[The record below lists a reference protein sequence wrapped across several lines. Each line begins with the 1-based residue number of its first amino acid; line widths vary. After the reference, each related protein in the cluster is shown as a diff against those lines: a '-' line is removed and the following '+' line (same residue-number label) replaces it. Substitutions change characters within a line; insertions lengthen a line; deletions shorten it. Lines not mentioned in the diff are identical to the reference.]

1 VIILDFAIKLCS
13 LSKTYDSRWTRFQIR
28 ALDKISLQIPPETT
42 TILLGPNG
50 SGKSTILKI
59 LATLTNPS
67 SGQAI
72 VFNYD
77 VKRTPLSVRRVT
89 GFLPENL
96 SPPPDVTA
104 YEYLNLIGHLR
115 NINSGL
121 SSRIEA
127 LLHKV
132 KLVRWSKMPIRTF
145 SRGMQQRLGFAQTMI
160 GDPDLYL
167 LDEPLSAL
175 DTSGRNMLLESLQ
188 ELKENGKTIV
198 ISTHRDDFF
207 RDLADQRIT
216 LENGCISEDTRGLGG
231 STK

>member
-1 VIILDFAIKLCS
+1 VDFAIKLCS

-28 ALDKISLQIPPETT
+28 ALNDISLQIPPETT

-72 VFNYD
+72 VFDYD
-77 VKRTPLSVRRVT
+77 VMKTPLSVRRVT

-121 SSRIEA
+121 SSRIKE
-127 LLHKV
+127 LLQKV
-132 KLVRWSKMPIRTF
+132 RLVRWSNMPIRTF

-167 LDEPLSAL
+167 LDEPLSSL

-207 RDLADQRIT
+207 RDLADQRII
-216 LENGCISEDTRGLGG
+216 LENGSISEATRGIGG
-231 STK
+231 NIK

>member
-1 VIILDFAIKLCS
+1 MIILDFAIKLCS

-28 ALDKISLQIPPETT
+28 ALNKINLQIPPETT

-72 VFNYD
+72 VFDYD

-121 SSRIEA
+121 SSRIEE
-127 LLHKV
+127 LLQKV
-132 KLVRWSKMPIRTF
+132 RLVRWSKMPIRTF

-188 ELKENGKTIV
+188 ELKENGKTII

-216 LENGCISEDTRGLGG
+216 LENGSISEDTRGIGG

>member
-1 VIILDFAIKLCS
+1 MDFAIKLYS
-13 LSKTYDSRWTRFQIR
+13 ISKTYDSRWTRFQIR
-28 ALDKISLQIPPETT
+28 ALNDISLQIPPKTT
-42 TILLGPNG
+42 TLLLGPNG

-67 SGQAI
+67 SGQAF
-72 VFNYD
+72 VFDYD
-77 VKRTPLSVRRVT
+77 VMRTPLSVRRVT

-121 SSRIEA
+121 SSRIEE
-127 LLHKV
+127 LLQKV
-132 KLVRWSKMPIRTF
+132 KLVRWSNMPIRTF

-160 GDPDLYL
+160 GNPDLYL

-175 DTSGRNMLLESLQ
+175 DTSGRNMLLDSLQ
-188 ELKENGKTIV
+188 ELKESGKTII

-216 LENGCISEDTRGLGG
+216 LENGSISEDLEGLEEA
-231 STK
+231 